1 MHHPFWQPAA
11 LIEELT
17 LEGNIFLPNETSRG
31 DQNETTDL
39 VGEVRGEVCGDGS
52 A

>member
-17 LEGNIFLPNETSRG
+17 LESNVLLPDETSRS
-31 DQNETTDL
+31 NENKTANL
-39 VGEVRGEVCGDGS
+39 IREVRGKICRNGS
-52 A
+52 T